1 MCCFGLET
9 TITPSCFDKGGLG
22 FIFTVCEYTRGMVGG
37 IVTRKHFPL
46 THYIKKT
53 HSPKQTRTCVCSFR
67 DWEIMMVIMM
77 VSYCHAIF
85 CVLHFI
91 KSSNKRSR
99 NYNYHWFKNLGK
111 SSSVKVCVCVIIG
124 DLWKWV
130 ICCIKSTFFVF
141 FFFLLKCTCDR
152 TRETAPEGAHMWKTA
167 AMKHTGACVPVFC
180 SDSLNYPS
188 KALYSTLSL
197 LFPLWSNMVEF
208 TTEGQ
213 LRHTDF
219 QTNSRWWFGIK
230 YLFLLHLSLVSD
242 LHNWYESRKR
252 SWIMYIKA
260 SKESFW

>member
-9 TITPSCFDKGGLG
+9 TITPSCFDKEGLG

-141 FFFLLKCTCDR
+141 FFFFVEVYMWPNQRNSTRRRSHVKNGSHETHWSLCTC
-152 TRETAPEGAHMWKTA
+152 
-167 AMKHTGACVPVFC
+167 
-180 SDSLNYPS
+180 
-188 KALYSTLSL
+188 
-197 LFPLWSNMVEF
+197 
-208 TTEGQ
+208 
-213 LRHTDF
+213 
-219 QTNSRWWFGIK
+219 
-230 YLFLLHLSLVSD
+230 FLLWQSELPLQG
-242 LHNWYESRKR
+242 LIFN
-252 SWIMYIKA
+252 
-260 SKESFW
+260 SFSSFSPLK